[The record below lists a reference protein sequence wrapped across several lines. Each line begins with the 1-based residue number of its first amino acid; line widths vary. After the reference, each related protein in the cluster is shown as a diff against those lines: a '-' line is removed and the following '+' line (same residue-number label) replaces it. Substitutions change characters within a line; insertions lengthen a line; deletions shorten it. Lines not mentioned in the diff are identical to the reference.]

1 MSFLSVVL
9 TLDPLVVSL
18 GRIDIDS
25 ISDQTRMELV
35 FAEATDGMKEVLQNT
50 DGEFLDIGKWAI
62 LLTDSDGN
70 VTEVNIDNA
79 FMRTNGLL
87 WKPLGTLHLEY
98 VPSTVKKLAILF
110 TNFHGSLDTA
120 SLPLGLQELR
130 IHSTKLTGIVALESL
145 PGNLQKL
152 ILRENNFVGSVQ
164 LSSLPQTLL
173 VLDLRRNAF
182 DSSACLDHLPNAIE
196 IINISVNKLTG
207 TIPLGKLP
215 IALTYFDV
223 SSNNFSGELAL
234 DDIPKNL
241 EHCFLD
247 KNNFTGSISFASLKA
262 LKTLNVAD
270 NQLIGKALLP
280 GVATDTNIFL
290 FGNSIDGVLTVEG
303 HLHSKAHEIQYES
316 DIRRQIVQLQ
326 KQVIESEVFKRL

>member
-1 MSFLSVVL
+1 MPFFSVLL
-9 TLDPLVVSL
+9 TVDPSASSL
-18 GRIDIDS
+18 GRIDMGLIP
-25 ISDQTRMELV
+25 DQTRMELV

-50 DGEFLDIGKWAI
+50 DGEFLDIGKWAF
-62 LLTDSDGN
+62 LLTEYDGN
-70 VTEVNIDNA
+70 VTVVNIDNA

-120 SLPLGLQELR
+120 SLPAGLQELR
-130 IHSTKLTGIVALESL
+130 IHSTKLTGTVALESL

-152 ILRENNFVGSVQ
+152 ILRKNNFFGSVQ

-182 DSSACLDHLPNAIE
+182 YGSACLDHLPEAIE

-207 TIPLGKLP
+207 SIILGKIP
-215 IALTYFDV
+215 TALKYFDI
-223 SSNNFSGELAL
+223 SSNNFFGELAL
-234 DDIPKNL
+234 DDIPKSL

-247 KNNFTGSISFASLKA
+247 KNNFTGSISLASLKA

-270 NQLIGKALLP
+270 NQLIGTAFLP
-280 GVATDTNIFL
+280 GVASDTNVIL

-303 HLHSKAHEIQYES
+303 HLHPKAHEIQEES

-326 KQVIESEVFKRL
+326 KQVLESAVFRD